1 MSGPTGRPAPDLP
14 TIVSL
19 VLLTAVA
26 LLLLAPLLGLGRPP
40 VWLLAALLLAR
51 LGTQFWRSKQA
62 GSGRPR
68 AGGWLLDVVLIG
80 LLLWVGLGQQAP
92 G

>member
-1 MSGPTGRPAPDLP
+1 M
-14 TIVSL
+14 
-19 VLLTAVA
+19 VA

-51 LGTQFWRSKQA
+51 LGVQFWRSKQA

-68 AGGWLLDVVLIG
+68 AGGWLLDLALIG
-80 LLLWVGLGQQAP
+80 LLLWVGLGHSPP